1 MTKDPNETNGEVAV
15 KTLEE
20 ILGQLQEMTLL
31 RSLNDQRYSPA
42 LVTIIKT
49 RYDQNVTIEEELR
62 KWAAMTPD
70 ERYPY
75 PARYNPNTP
84 AEQEDE

>member
-1 MTKDPNETNGEVAV
+1 MIKNSNNEVDI

-31 RSLNDQRYSPA
+31 RSLNDQQYSPA

-49 RYDQNVTIEEELR
+49 RYDQNVVIEEELR
-62 KWAAMTPD
+62 KWAAMSPK

-75 PARYNPNTP
+75 PDRYDSSNPID
-84 AEQEDE
+84 EEDEE